1 MFAPICREIFTLS
14 FEIMAILDW
23 TSPLKCMIYMFYKL
37 QYLCSDTR
45 KIRYPKYLE
54 TFSYTIEMSIPTQ
67 HVPVTIFIWII
78 LNSC

>member
-1 MFAPICREIFTLS
+1 
-14 FEIMAILDW
+14 
-23 TSPLKCMIYMFYKL
+23 MFYKL
-37 QYLCSDTR
+37 QYLCSDTQ

>member
-1 MFAPICREIFTLS
+1 MHTDPLFHQLK
-14 FEIMAILDW
+14 ILKVHD
-23 TSPLKCMIYMFYKL
+23 INVYKL

-67 HVPVTIFIWII
+67 HVPVTIFI
-78 LNSC
+78 